1 MPASVVEYF
10 QENNGYK
17 CGYCKKENSRFS
29 NGMWGHIL
37 TPLDY
42 QDLIDRG
49 WRRSGQYCY
58 KPINDKSCC
67 PMYTIRCAALHF
79 KPSKSQKKILRKFKN
94 YIENDN
100 KPKTDSLRVPHEDV
114 ASSIPINDTGIP
126 ERNLVQNNELN
137 DLLKQS
143 ARKKEHC
150 NNTQDKRTAN
160 TKEAQEKS
168 EMKDD
173 NAQDGTNEIS
183 SAELHGKGQMKGK
196 LFRRERWKARQVE
209 KGMAVEPKPQ
219 SQEKSLEDWLDYA
232 DGVHTFEVRL
242 VPADPEDEDFIA
254 TFSESL
260 AVYQKYQVAIHRD
273 PLEKCSASQFKR
285 FLCKNPLSWD
295 EPYGAFHRHF
305 LVDGKIV
312 AVGVVDILPSCVSSV
327 YLFYDPDYSF
337 LSLGTYTSLN
347 EIAFVR
353 QLQSVRSTLQFY
365 YMGFYIH
372 SCQKMRY
379 KGQFSPSYLC
389 CPETYKWQPIESCR
403 PLLDVS
409 PYSRLDPDPASFD
422 ANALSTVND
431 VKVLFCKQLRQTMVW
446 KDYAAVTEREEEE
459 VEVKEYGALVGE
471 VLAKRMLLFR
481 PGKS

>member
-1 MPASVVEYF
+1 
-10 QENNGYK
+10 
-17 CGYCKKENSRFS
+17 
-29 NGMWGHIL
+29 
-37 TPLDY
+37 
-42 QDLIDRG
+42 
-49 WRRSGQYCY
+49 
-58 KPINDKSCC
+58 
-67 PMYTIRCAALHF
+67 MYTIRCAALHF

-150 NNTQDKRTAN
+150 NNTPDKRTAK

-168 EMKDD
+168 EMKDE
-173 NAQDGTNEIS
+173 NAQDGTKEIS

-196 LFRRERWKARQVE
+196 LYRRERWKARQVE

-285 FLCKNPLSWD
+285 FLCKVMFQAVLRS
-295 EPYGAFHRHF
+295 
-305 LVDGKIV
+305 IV
-312 AVGVVDILPSCVSSV
+312 L
-327 YLFYDPDYSF
+327 
-337 LSLGTYTSLN
+337 
-347 EIAFVR
+347 E
-353 QLQSVRSTLQFY
+353 
-365 YMGFYIH
+365 
-372 SCQKMRY
+372 
-379 KGQFSPSYLC
+379 
-389 CPETYKWQPIESCR
+389 
-403 PLLDVS
+403 
-409 PYSRLDPDPASFD
+409 
-422 ANALSTVND
+422 
-431 VKVLFCKQLRQTMVW
+431 VLFIIKMDKTFWIYNMNN
-446 KDYAAVTEREEEE
+446 
-459 VEVKEYGALVGE
+459 
-471 VLAKRMLLFR
+471 
-481 PGKS
+481 